1 MYICDFK
8 ESNIKGGYIKMKKC
22 FKKAVSGILATAML
36 FSSMAFTSV
45 SAYAAGFSVA
55 GGWNESLYAEWQ
67 DSDPDNV
74 AVQVGYK
81 LSTDTDYTY
90 LAGDDLTYL
99 VRKAST
105 SGFGRVDIPGLKAGR
120 YDLIVKASNGAEYT
134 RNGIKVYEN
143 DRSGYAHWNRSSSET
158 AYTGV
163 GAYKDDGTPK
173 DNAIIIYVT
182 DENKDTVTIP
192 GYEDKVY
199 SYTPSSSDPYTRTTE
214 GIGNILNNNMKFI
227 QEVTITDNHPLIIRF
242 VGKVNVPKN
251 LTPYNVK
258 DPILGGAKGDNGN
271 LAITKY
277 GRNITLEGVG
287 NDALIDGWGFTF
299 SHSPTCPAEAGK
311 SYEVSNLTFKNYTE
325 DAIGFQGDDGLTC
338 PIQRVWV
345 HNNTFYPGYCANPAE
360 SDKAEGD
367 GSCDFKRGQYYTMAY
382 NHFVDCHKTNLLGS
396 GGTDDQWYMTL
407 HHNWYQN
414 VASRQPLAA
423 NGNVHIYSTYFQN
436 ASSVTV
442 DLRYNNASLLEN
454 NYYDGCKGYLNTRNN
469 TCIVK
474 SFNEF
479 VSSDSKMGS
488 KTSGKVTTVSSRSQS
503 GISNNG
509 YNFPNGDAMT
519 DFDMNPSHF
528 YYDSANKVSDVSV
541 MTPASEVPAYV
552 MAHAGVMQ
560 PYEETES
567 GDIIITV
574 KSGSTPITGAKLTAS
589 GLTFTEQGN
598 GVYVAAAAIG
608 ATYSIVVSKEGY
620 SNVTINT
627 TAINENGGTFTA
639 TADMVADTDGYAVV
653 KLVGGSNGAPVKGAS
668 VVLNDGT
675 VLVDQNDGT
684 YKSAKQL
691 ALGEYT
697 ATITNTGDYI
707 APSSPKTVIV
717 KTTDEETVITLDKY
731 TGTVN
736 VTLTAA
742 AGETEVLD
750 PSIAT
755 VKVGET
761 VLTYNNG
768 VFTGLV
774 EINTPY
780 TVSVKVPGWNTDSVT
795 PAEITANKN
804 NAVSATAVLSYK
816 GALATWNFTDGTNT
830 LNASVTANEWSSAS
844 SNPQTFE
851 GLTLTKAVKMESST
865 SITFN
870 AEMDGTLSVVMY
882 STASDPSI
890 VIDGTEYNVEPSGV
904 TEIPVTAGSHTV
916 KKGTS
921 STYLYL
927 MQFAGGGSV
936 TPSES
941 TTETTTKI
949 VETTTEATTK
959 ATETTTKTTE
969 TTTEESSETT
979 TETPVS
985 GVKVAVGTASAKV
998 GDTITVP
1005 VKLTG
1010 LTSLANYDICV
1021 SYDSTILN
1029 AVKVENGDI
1038 VNSSNAEIVDNLA
1051 NAGEVNVAAINP
1063 DDTINADGTVLL
1075 NITFNALNTGT
1086 SNLTLRV
1093 DELFAGNLAAV
1104 EYTTDNGSVT
1114 VAENGGEVVQGS
1126 GDVNKDGKVN
1136 AEDAAIVLK
1145 IVSGIITDTSAY
1157 DMTAADCDG
1166 KAGITVLDAIWILNH
1181 QSGEETTATTEATTE
1196 ATTAA
1201 TTEAATEATTTAP
1214 AGEGLAAGTYT
1225 LNKVNVVTDG
1235 IQGIDAS
1242 NIYGSDSGAVKVREA
1257 TYLGVV
1263 PSVSGTLT
1271 ITWSSNAPKLS
1282 LVNNDG
1288 TLTDVG
1294 TAAAS
1299 PASFNVEAGKTY
1311 RIYGTK
1317 AGGNS
1322 NLTELTLTDNGSV
1335 TPTETTTEVTTIATT
1350 EATTVTTTETTTKAA
1365 DTTTEATT
1373 ETPVVGSVYT
1383 HNFGT
1388 DGNNSTFY
1396 TIAGS
1401 LSTSKGDVTYNGLTI
1416 SQCLKMESATN
1427 VSFTASKSG
1436 TLTLVFGGTT
1446 AAAGKT
1452 VKIDGTEYIADSNGI
1467 VTADLSAGA
1476 HTVTK
1481 GDAINLFYMSYS
1493 EGGSSVDPDETTT
1506 KNSDATTE
1514 TTTAN
1519 IDGAINIASGDSASL
1534 ATALKNA
1541 TAGTVINLAAGNY
1554 KMSAATSMSKSG
1566 TASNPITIT
1575 CASGRA
1581 TLDYDGT
1588 SGQAIKVSGNYMNF
1602 SNLTVKNGGDNGMYV
1617 TGGHINIENCIF
1629 QGNGDTGLQ
1638 ISSGGNNVLVKNCT
1652 SFDNL
1657 QAENADGFAAKLGV
1671 GENVV
1676 FDGCISYCNSD
1687 DGWDL
1692 YSKSGDQQNKY
1703 PITIRNCVAFNNG
1716 FLTDGTVEPKGDRNG
1731 FKLGGM
1737 GYSTKNVVENCIAF
1751 GNGACGFT
1759 DNNNPGLAQL
1769 KNCTG
1774 YMNAQTDV
1782 KKHNFSVY
1790 RATEDLNMTNCLS
1803 YILNTDP
1810 NGGMDRFNGTSS
1822 DVAYN
1827 ANATVIN
1834 SVLGYA
1840 NKYYKVANS
1849 KITSSEAI
1857 STNGTEVTVSD
1868 SDFVTL
1874 SLPYTDL
1881 QNVHEEMRNADGSIK
1896 LNGFLQPK
1904 AGSVI
1909 EGIGAQFN

>member
-1 MYICDFK
+1 MY
-8 ESNIKGGYIKMKKC
+8 
-22 FKKAVSGILATAML
+22 
-36 FSSMAFTSV
+36 
-45 SAYAAGFSVA
+45 
-55 GGWNESLYAEWQ
+55 
-67 DSDPDNV
+67 
-74 AVQVGYK
+74 
-81 LSTDTDYTY
+81 
-90 LAGDDLTYL
+90 
-99 VRKAST
+99 
-105 SGFGRVDIPGLKAGR
+105 
-120 YDLIVKASNGAEYT
+120 
-134 RNGIKVYEN
+134 
-143 DRSGYAHWNRSSSET
+143 
-158 AYTGV
+158 
-163 GAYKDDGTPK
+163 
-173 DNAIIIYVT
+173 
-182 DENKDTVTIP
+182 
-192 GYEDKVY
+192 
-199 SYTPSSSDPYTRTTE
+199 
-214 GIGNILNNNMKFI
+214 
-227 QEVTITDNHPLIIRF
+227 
-242 VGKVNVPKN
+242 
-251 LTPYNVK
+251 
-258 DPILGGAKGDNGN
+258 
-271 LAITKY
+271 
-277 GRNITLEGVG
+277 
-287 NDALIDGWGFTF
+287 
-299 SHSPTCPAEAGK
+299 
-311 SYEVSNLTFKNYTE
+311 
-325 DAIGFQGDDGLTC
+325 
-338 PIQRVWV
+338 
-345 HNNTFYPGYCANPAE
+345 
-360 SDKAEGD
+360 
-367 GSCDFKRGQYYTMAY
+367 KRQ
-382 NHFVDCHKTNLLGS
+382 
-396 GGTDDQWYMTL
+396 
-407 HHNWYQN
+407 
-414 VASRQPLAA
+414 
-423 NGNVHIYSTYFQN
+423 
-436 ASSVTV
+436 
-442 DLRYNNASLLEN
+442 
-454 NYYDGCKGYLNTRNN
+454 
-469 TCIVK
+469 
-474 SFNEF
+474 
-479 VSSDSKMGS
+479 
-488 KTSGKVTTVSSRSQS
+488 
-503 GISNNG
+503 
-509 YNFPNGDAMT
+509 
-519 DFDMNPSHF
+519 
-528 YYDSANKVSDVSV
+528 
-541 MTPASEVPAYV
+541 
-552 MAHAGVMQ
+552 
-560 PYEETES
+560 
-567 GDIIITV
+567 
-574 KSGSTPITGAKLTAS
+574 
-589 GLTFTEQGN
+589 
-598 GVYVAAAAIG
+598 
-608 ATYSIVVSKEGY
+608 
-620 SNVTINT
+620 
-627 TAINENGGTFTA
+627 
-639 TADMVADTDGYAVV
+639 
-653 KLVGGSNGAPVKGAS
+653 
-668 VVLNDGT
+668 
-675 VLVDQNDGT
+675 
-684 YKSAKQL
+684 
-691 ALGEYT
+691 
-697 ATITNTGDYI
+697 
-707 APSSPKTVIV
+707 
-717 KTTDEETVITLDKY
+717 
-731 TGTVN
+731 
-736 VTLTAA
+736 
-742 AGETEVLD
+742 
-750 PSIAT
+750 
-755 VKVGET
+755 
-761 VLTYNNG
+761 
-768 VFTGLV
+768 
-774 EINTPY
+774 
-780 TVSVKVPGWNTDSVT
+780 VT
-795 PAEITANKN
+795 P
-804 NAVSATAVLSYK
+804 
-816 GALATWNFTDGTNT
+816 G
-830 LNASVTANEWSSAS
+830 
-844 SNPQTFE
+844 
-851 GLTLTKAVKMESST
+851 
-865 SITFN
+865 
-870 AEMDGTLSVVMY
+870 
-882 STASDPSI
+882 
-890 VIDGTEYNVEPSGV
+890 
-904 TEIPVTAGSHTV
+904 
-916 KKGTS
+916 
-921 STYLYL
+921 
-927 MQFAGGGSV
+927 
-936 TPSES
+936 ES
-941 TTETTTKI
+941 TTETTTKN

-959 ATETTTKTTE
+959 ATEATTKATE
-969 TTTEESSETT
+969 ATTEESSETT

-998 GDTITVP
+998 GDTFTVP

-1038 VNSSNAEIVDNLA
+1038 INSSNAEIVNNLA

-1075 NITFNALNTGT
+1075 NITFNALKTGT
-1086 SNLTLRV
+1086 SNLTLRI

-1136 AEDAAIVLK
+1136 AEDASIVLK

-1166 KAGITVLDAIWILNH
+1166 NAGITVLDAIWILNH
-1181 QSGEETTATTEATTE
+1181 QSGEETTETTEATTVAITE

-1201 TTEAATEATTTAP
+1201 P
-1214 AGEGLAAGTYT
+1214 VGEGLAAGTYT

-1242 NIYGSDSGAVKVREA
+1242 NIYGSDSGAVKVRDT
-1257 TYLGVV
+1257 TYLGVL

-1271 ITWSSNAPKLS
+1271 VTWSSNAPKLS

-1288 TLTDVG
+1288 TLTEIG

-1317 AGGNS
+1317 SGGNS

-1335 TPTETTTEVTTIATT
+1335 TPTELTT
-1350 EATTVTTTETTTKAA
+1350 EATTVTTTVTTTEETTEATTKAV
-1365 DTTTEATT
+1365 DTTEATT
-1373 ETPVVGSVYT
+1373 ETPVVGGLASGTYTLNKVNVVTNGIQGIDASNIYSSDSSAVKVREATYLGIVPSV
-1383 HNFGT
+1383 
-1388 DGNNSTFY
+1388 
-1396 TIAGS
+1396 
-1401 LSTSKGDVTYNGLTI
+1401 
-1416 SQCLKMESATN
+1416 
-1427 VSFTASKSG
+1427 SG
-1436 TLTLVFGGTT
+1436 TLTITWSSNAPKLSLVNSDGTLTEIGT
-1446 AAAGKT
+1446 AAASPASFNVEAGKT
-1452 VKIDGTEYIADSNGI
+1452 YRIYGTKSGGNSNLTELTLTG
-1467 VTADLSAGA
+1467 
-1476 HTVTK
+1476 
-1481 GDAINLFYMSYS
+1481 N
-1493 EGGSSVDPDETTT
+1493 GSVIPTETTT

-1519 IDGAINIASGDSASL
+1519 IDGAVNIAAGDSASL

-1541 TAGTVINLAAGNY
+1541 AAGTVINLAAGNY

-1566 TASNPITIT
+1566 TSSNPITVT

-1803 YILNTDP
+1803 YVLNTDP

-1849 KITSSEAI
+1849 KITLSEAI